1 MSFQKCPVCDGSGKV
16 HKAMGVSIVCHVCNG
31 HGIIDEVTGKPPES
45 SSSVNKSN
53 VYFLDSISP
62 PPPRDYDST
71 ITSNGRNYT
80 VVPPEVIAAAERDMK
95 DMLRKITRRKKNNP
109 IDKLDLGKDIHSLL
123 YDREKRD
130 E

>member
-45 SSSVNKSN
+45 SSSANKSN
-53 VYFLDSISP
+53 VYFLDSIS

-80 VVPPEVIAAAERDMK
+80 IVPPEVIAAADKSIK
-95 DMLRKITRRKKNNP
+95 DMMKRISRPKKY
-109 IDKLDLGKDIHSLL
+109 KLTNDLDIGKDIHSLL
-123 YDREKRD
+123 YNREKRD